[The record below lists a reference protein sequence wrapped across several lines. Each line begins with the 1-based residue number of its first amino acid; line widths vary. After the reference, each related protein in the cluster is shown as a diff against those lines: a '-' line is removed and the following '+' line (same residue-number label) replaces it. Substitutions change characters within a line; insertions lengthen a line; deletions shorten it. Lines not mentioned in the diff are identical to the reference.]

1 MGLGGE
7 FLAGLTFK
15 GEQISVRSY
24 ESDSH
29 ERDKEA
35 KLLVK
40 MTGECCSLSL
50 DNHILHW
57 HV

>member
-40 MTGECCSLSL
+40 MTGEYCSSTFCIGMF
-50 DNHILHW
+50 DSTI
-57 HV
+57 